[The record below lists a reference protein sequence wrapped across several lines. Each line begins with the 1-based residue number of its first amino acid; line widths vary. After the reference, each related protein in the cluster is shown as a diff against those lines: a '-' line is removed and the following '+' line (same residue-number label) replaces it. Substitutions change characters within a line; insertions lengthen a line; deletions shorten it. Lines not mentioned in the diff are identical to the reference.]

1 MKQKIMLFT
10 DTGGGSLTRVYSGIE
25 KQLSGEFEFRWL
37 DWRNYT
43 YDSFMEVFNWSDIC
57 VTNLVAINHMNTW
70 YGLDLRKFLLIS
82 HSADEH
88 DWSNANGYDPRPT
101 YGLTSNCVREL
112 YPPNMKLHRMSNGV
126 DHNDFTY
133 TPRSG
138 SLNTIGWCGRRCL
151 PSKQVEWAEDISKR
165 TGIPLDN
172 LDASLS
178 ETRPKDFMR
187 GWYQNIDLLIVTAI
201 PVWNSETGPLPTFEA
216 IVSGIPAIGT
226 PVGNFRDVPGP
237 KFTTVDEAVTL
248 VNELRQTPDRMKA
261 LALEQYNYVMAH
273 YTYEVI
279 AKSWRVGIQDAILR
293 SSFQN

>member
-1 MKQKIMLFT
+1 
-10 DTGGGSLTRVYSGIE
+10 
-25 KQLSGEFEFRWL
+25 
-37 DWRNYT
+37 
-43 YDSFMEVFNWSDIC
+43 
-57 VTNLVAINHMNTW
+57 
-70 YGLDLRKFLLIS
+70 
-82 HSADEH
+82 
-88 DWSNANGYDPRPT
+88 
-101 YGLTSNCVREL
+101 
-112 YPPNMKLHRMSNGV
+112 MSNGV